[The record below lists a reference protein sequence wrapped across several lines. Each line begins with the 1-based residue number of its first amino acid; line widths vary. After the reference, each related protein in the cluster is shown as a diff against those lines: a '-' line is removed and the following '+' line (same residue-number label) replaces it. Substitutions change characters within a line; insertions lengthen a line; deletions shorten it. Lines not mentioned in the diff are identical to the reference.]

1 MKKLLYHISHIENL
15 ESIKKNGLLVNDDSM
30 LFLLDDVD
38 FIDPIFKVSNKV
50 SDIVAWNQLFLK
62 DFLLIGVEVDDSILH
77 SDDVAELTR
86 DYQYYI
92 KSNIDSSCIKSIDI
106 RSCENYLKRMKE
118 LYDSLEL
125 EEK

>member
-62 DFLLIGVEVDDSILH
+62 DFLLIGVDVDD
-77 SDDVAELTR
+77 
-86 DYQYYI
+86 
-92 KSNIDSSCIKSIDI
+92 
-106 RSCENYLKRMKE
+106 
-118 LYDSLEL
+118 
-125 EEK
+125 